1 MNNYNQFNNSGQRKA
16 KEINLR
22 EIFLVIKSR
31 FWIIVV
37 ITALTG
43 IVGFIQSNSKSVPL
57 YSSSTNII
65 IGADEESRKT
75 LQVIVRDSAI
85 LDKVIKEMDLK
96 TTAEALAGQ
105 ITVSSVESSQVVNIS
120 VTDKNPILAAK
131 IADTTAQ
138 VFRGEVPNIV
148 DKDYVRI
155 LSKAK
160 VKPTPINQGNNLNK
174 LIIAIAGG
182 LVIGIGLAFFIES
195 LDDRIR
201 SVQEIETFLGLP
213 VLGRVP
219 KTSSRNMKR
228 KVNHTNLE
236 INIRGETVDY
246 K

>member
-1 MNNYNQFNNSGQRKA
+1 MENYNQFSNGGQRKA

-22 EIFLVIKSR
+22 ELFLVIKSR

-37 ITALTG
+37 ITVLAG
-43 IVGFIQSNSKSVPL
+43 IVGFIKGNSKPVPL

-120 VTDKNPILAAK
+120 VTDMDSILAAK

-138 VFRGEVPNIV
+138 VFREEVPNIV
-148 DKDYVRI
+148 GKDYVRI

-160 VKPTPINQGNNLNK
+160 VRPIPINQGNNMNK

-182 LVIGIGLAFFIES
+182 LVVGIGLAFFIES

-201 SVQEIETFLGLP
+201 SVQEIETVLGLP
-213 VLGRVP
+213 VLGSVP
-219 KTSSRNMKR
+219 KTNKRNMKR
-228 KVNHTNLE
+228 KANHTKLE
-236 INIRGETVDY
+236 INVRGETIGY

>member
-1 MNNYNQFNNSGQRKA
+1 MNNYNQFDNGGRRKA
-16 KEINLR
+16 KEINLK
-22 EIFLVIKSR
+22 ELFLVIKSR
-31 FWIIVV
+31 FWIIAI
-37 ITALTG
+37 ITTLAG
-43 IVGFIQSNSKSVPL
+43 IVGFIQSNSKPVPL

-96 TTAEALAGQ
+96 TTAEALAQQ
-105 ITVSSVESSQVVNIS
+105 ITVSSIESSQVVNIS
-120 VTDKNPILAAK
+120 VVDKDSSLAAK
-131 IADTTAQ
+131 IADTTAN
-138 VFRGEVPNIV
+138 VFREEVPNIF

-160 VKPTPINQGNNLNK
+160 VKPIPINQGNDLNK

-182 LVIGIGLAFFIES
+182 LIVGIGLAFFIES

-201 SVQEIETFLGLP
+201 SEQEIETVLGLP

-219 KTSSRNMKR
+219 KSNKRNMKR
-228 KVNHTNLE
+228 KVTHTKLE
-236 INIRGETVDY
+236 IDLRGEKIDY